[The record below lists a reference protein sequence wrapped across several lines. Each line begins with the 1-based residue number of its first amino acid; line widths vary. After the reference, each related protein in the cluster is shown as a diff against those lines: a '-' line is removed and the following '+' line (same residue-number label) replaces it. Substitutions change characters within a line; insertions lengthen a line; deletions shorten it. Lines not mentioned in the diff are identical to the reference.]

1 MKKETIILA
10 LTVLLIISIIF
21 SRNNTVLTEN
31 IYIVNTY
38 LYVLLAIM
46 ISTVTILYTDE
57 HESIFLNNG
66 WFGIIALITI
76 SFGSLFGVLLTTNDQ
91 IVLKHISYC
100 IFAMSIGLLCYFAFD
115 NLQKNGK
122 LVEVLYKLI
131 AMMVILSVLG
141 YVLPGDQIRSWE
153 GVLGGVLLCLIVIQ
167 LLDIIIGNY
176 FIKGFES
183 RLDIYSYI
191 GIALFSGFII
201 YDTRK
206 ILDNA
211 NETIKLCQLDNKQL
225 CADYPK
231 ESLGLFLD
239 IANLFQKMSR
249 VHKN

>member
-10 LTVLLIISIIF
+10 LIVLLIISIIF

-46 ISTVTILYTDE
+46 ISTITILYTNE
-57 HESIFLNNG
+57 YESIFLNNV
-66 WFGIIALITI
+66 FGIIALITI
-76 SFGSLFGVLLTTNDQ
+76 SIGSLFGVLLTTNDQ

-100 IFAMSIGLLCYFAFD
+100 IFAISIGLLCYFEFD
-115 NLQKNGK
+115 NLHKNGK
-122 LVEVLYKLI
+122 LMEVLYKLI
-131 AMMVILSVLG
+131 AMMITLSILGCVLS
-141 YVLPGDQIRSWE
+141 GDQIRSWE
-153 GVLGGVLLCLIVIQ
+153 VVLGGGLLCLIVIQ
-167 LLDIIIGNY
+167 TLDIIIGKY
-176 FIKGFES
+176 FIKGYES

-191 GIALFSGFII
+191 GIALFSGFVI

-211 NETIKLCQLDNKQL
+211 NEIIKSCKLDNKQL

-239 IANLFQKMSR
+239 IANLFQDMSR
-249 VHKN
+249 IHRN